1 MRAILGVLHTGAM
14 TSRLFGLGLAC
25 QAKGL
30 VVIPKSTLAII
41 FMEKNKTSKS
51 AKYRL
56 PLYSNSYGS
65 KITDFYFS
73 ALSRLSVM
81 LISPVSINVHKS

>member
-56 PLYSNSYGS
+56 PLPYKKRPV
-65 KITDFYFS
+65 KIMYFD
-73 ALSRLSVM
+73 LDIIIKL
-81 LISPVSINVHKS
+81 KSTTNFDIYV

>member
-1 MRAILGVLHTGAM
+1 MFSNVFELTPCKIIKMKIYIT
-14 TSRLFGLGLAC
+14 T
-25 QAKGL
+25 QIKGHHVSL
-30 VVIPKSTLAII
+30 CSDLLCNKSLDFTIVFI
-41 FMEKNKTSKS
+41 
-51 AKYRL
+51 
-56 PLYSNSYGS
+56 YSSSYGS